1 MKNEALKQIDNFDKE
16 ATKEA
21 KALSW
26 MVKNVK
32 SKIPR
37 IKSKIFGVRGSQFWK
52 VQE

>member
-1 MKNEALKQIDNFDKE
+1 MENEALKQIDNFDKE

-32 SKIPR
+32 TKIPR
-37 IKSKIFGVRGSQFWK
+37 IKSKIFGVKGSQFWR
-52 VQE
+52 V